1 MSLGGE
7 GGLWSVGFSWLCVV
21 CGGCR
26 CGWGWGVVRGDW
38 AGGGG
43 RVRWVVWGFFRQAV
57 WGGFGW
63 RAFWCG
69 VWGGELRSTVVGS
82 GILAVSWWG
91 GWRDRRVGSLCAV
104 GDSSR
109 VVVGSILQLY
119 YYLHIYCVLGHG
131 SHSFNY
137 IYRAHLSYIL
147 SRGGWFS
154 YYGVGCGCS
163 C

>member
-1 MSLGGE
+1 M
-7 GGLWSVGFSWLCVV
+7 VGWVFL
-21 CGGCR
+21 
-26 CGWGWGVVRGDW
+26 VVRGVW
-38 AGGGG
+38 GMSVWVGMGRSVGGLGGGG

-109 VVVGSILQLY
+109 VVVGLILQLY
-119 YYLHIYCVLGHG
+119 YYLHVYCVLGHG

-137 IYRAHLSYIL
+137 IYRAHLSYKL